1 MNKTIFVL
9 VPLCCLLAA
18 CASKA
23 PPAPPA
29 PSASF
34 IPNCPE
40 VPTARPCPGQ
50 RNEIRLVV
58 SAVGIDPRPSVVC
71 ADKGATI
78 EVTVVGIPANAVVA
92 TVPKDAD
99 NGWILSAITGEGKT
113 SIVVPEDTPDGKYG
127 YFAIASTGKC
137 VDPII
142 HVN

>member
-18 CASKA
+18 CAA
-23 PPAPPA
+23 NDQPA

-40 VPTARPCPGQ
+40 VPDRPCPGPS
-50 RNEIRLVV
+50 NTIRLVV
-58 SAVGIDPRPSVVC
+58 SAAGIDPRPSRVC
-71 ADKGATI
+71 VDAGATI
-78 EVTVVGIPANAVVA
+78 EVDVVGIPANAVVA
-92 TVPKDAD
+92 TIPKDAD
-99 NGWILSAITGEGKT
+99 YGWILNARTGQGT
-113 SIVVPEDTPDGKYG
+113 MSIVVPGGTPTGDYG
-127 YFAIASTGKC
+127 YFAMSSTGKC

>member
-23 PPAPPA
+23 PSAS
-29 PSASF
+29 SASF

-40 VPTARPCPGQ
+40 VPTNRPCPSQ

-58 SAVGIDPRPSVVC
+58 SAVGVDPRPSVVC

-99 NGWILSAITGEGKT
+99 DGWILSAITGEGT
-113 SIVVPEDTPDGKYG
+113 MSIVVPEDTPDGKYG
-127 YFAIASTGKC
+127 YFAMASTGKC